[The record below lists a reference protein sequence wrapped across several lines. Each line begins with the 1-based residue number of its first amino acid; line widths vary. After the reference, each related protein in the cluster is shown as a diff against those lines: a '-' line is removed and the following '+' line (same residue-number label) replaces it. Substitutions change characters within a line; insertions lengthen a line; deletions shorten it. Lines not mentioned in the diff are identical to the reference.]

1 MTICERMFETM
12 SACGIRP
19 AVVSKKLGVPANTL
33 TNWAQRNTDPPAKY
47 IIPICE
53 VMGCSVEYLLT
64 GQKTK
69 KDPSPDI
76 SENGREMLELFERL
90 PDREQ
95 VLLIGRLQE
104 MVSPMLD
111 SGKKGHASSGEQ
123 AV

>member
-1 MTICERMFETM
+1 MTICERMFALMDERNL
-12 SACGIRP
+12 SAYGLCQ
-19 AVVSKKLGVPANTL
+19 ALGVVTS
-33 TNWAQRNTDPPAKY
+33 TTTTWKQRNTDPPAKHIY
-47 IIPICE
+47 RICE
-53 VMGCSVEYLLT
+53 YLGCSVEYLLT
-64 GQKTK
+64 GQETK

>member
-1 MTICERMFETM
+1 MTICGRLFDLLDKNGT
-12 SACGIRP
+12 SAYSLCQHLGIGSST
-19 AVVSKKLGVPANTL
+19 VN
-33 TNWAQRNTDPPAKY
+33 NWKIRNTDPPAKY
-47 IIPICE
+47 IVPICE
-53 VMGCSVEYLLT
+53 HLGCSVEYLLT
-64 GQKTK
+64 GQETK

-76 SENGREMLELFERL
+76 SENGREMLELFDRL

>member
-1 MTICERMFETM
+1 MTICERMFQIMDEKGLKAINLART
-12 SACGIRP
+12 
-19 AVVSKKLGVPANTL
+19 LGVNTGV
-33 TNWAQRNTDPPAKY
+33 TTGWKQRGTDPPAKY
-47 IIPICE
+47 ISLICKFLD
-53 VMGCSVEYLLT
+53 CPVEYLLT
-64 GQKTK
+64 GHETK